1 MMLLSGLPIR
11 TMISCGLGVNMGQP
25 EACGKLI
32 PESPQYAAPKRQEIR
47 NTESRR
53 MSDNDAFEACSRRVM
68 VNVCIDDVR
77 GSSVNEGGM
86 RHVRSN

>member
-1 MMLLSGLPIR
+1 
-11 TMISCGLGVNMGQP
+11 
-25 EACGKLI
+25 
-32 PESPQYAAPKRQEIR
+32 
-47 NTESRR
+47 
-53 MSDNDAFEACSRRVM
+53 M